1 MDLASLT
8 KHRTYRIAA
17 VILIFM
23 GVALVLRMIPAF
35 FIRDPGFLYTY
46 DTDSWYTLRQIEVM
60 VRDFPQYNWFDPMT
74 AYPTGKLVDWGPL
87 YPFIAATLCLIT
99 GATTR
104 SAIIFTAGWVAPI
117 MAMIMVPVMYY
128 LGKRIRDG
136 NTGIIA
142 AGLMSV
148 VSVQY
153 FTFSSYGWVDHHI
166 GEVLF
171 STLFFLGYISTLLY
185 VKTYPVN
192 VKERKSLLYPL
203 VFSIITGILFF
214 LALLVSTTVILTLAV
229 IAVYTFV
236 QFVIDYFQKKDSSY
250 LPVVNGV
257 LLGVAILL
265 LFIFGFKS
273 GGLSIT
279 RYTIGIPYVL
289 FALIAGTLVLFI
301 LSSLFRGK
309 KSVYLISLVVL
320 AAGSFILIQIYP
332 PLQALSQQAMALFF
346 GSSEFSVS
354 VVETLPWTFSGA
366 WDNFNGAL
374 ILMAGGFLVL
384 GYHTMKKQESP
395 HIFLFIWSVMML
407 LVTIRF
413 QRFVYFFT
421 VNVVMLAAICIA
433 EPLTWKGSSLAGF
446 GSSLLSRFSQ
456 PYPTSTDTAGDTS
469 KKNPSALKQG
479 KKKAVKHPVK
489 KTPERFDTIKNVTIL
504 AIVLLTIGLVAVTVA
519 QEIRYGMSTPQ
530 NEISRYW
537 IDSLEWMKSGTPDT
551 GVDYYKSYDAR
562 EFTYPAESY
571 GIMGLWDAGH
581 WITFFAHRIPVTN
594 PFQDNLGGPE
604 GTAAFFLSVN
614 ESQAN
619 SINGKLGGRYVV
631 TDSKMAVDTFTNLV
645 PWQSR
650 SVDISPYIK
659 YFLVPDTN
667 DVTNLKITHKF
678 DEAYFQ
684 TMVVRLHNFD
694 GSMTYPGTVNYVRYE
709 IRQPTSG
716 ETSEISGFAR
726 VIIRDMFINA
736 SDLDTTTPIMKEGPE
751 LLPTE
756 YANIF
761 SDLPDRPVQKVSAL
775 QHYRLVHESL
785 ENASV
790 TPFPESDPI
799 TLPGIKYVKI
809 FEYVK
814 GAQIPGA
821 GIIELPVVTNAGRTF
836 TYRQESVNGMFI
848 VPYPT
853 GGSPYDVRA
862 TAEYHV
868 VGTSR
873 YIAVTED
880 DITEGR
886 QVTG

>member
-23 GVALVLRMIPAF
+23 GVAFVLRMVPAF
-35 FIRDPGFLYTY
+35 FIKDPGFLYTY

-60 VRDFPQYNWFDPMT
+60 VGDFPQYNWFDPMT

-117 MAMIMVPVMYY
+117 MAMLMVPVMYH
-128 LGKRIRDG
+128 LGKTIRDR

-153 FTFSSYGWVDHHI
+153 FTFSSYGWVDHHV

-171 STLFFLGYISTLLY
+171 STLFLLGYISTLSY
-185 VKTYPVN
+185 VKTHPVDG
-192 VKERKSLLYPL
+192 KEIKSLHYPL
-203 VFSIITGILFF
+203 VLSTITGILFF

-236 QFVIDYFQKKDSSY
+236 QTIIDYFQKNDSIY

-257 LLGVAILL
+257 TLAVSILL

-279 RYTIGIPYVL
+279 RYSIGIPYVL
-289 FALIAGTLVLFI
+289 LALIAVTVVLFI

-309 KSVYLISLVVL
+309 KSVYLISLAVL
-320 AAGSFILIQIYP
+320 AAGSFIFIQIYP
-332 PLQALSQQAMALFF
+332 PFQTLSQQAMALFF

-354 VVETLPWTFSGA
+354 VVETLPWTLSGA

-374 ILMAGGFLVL
+374 ILMAAGLLVL
-384 GYHTMKKQESP
+384 GYHIVKKRESR
-395 HIFLFIWSVMML
+395 HIFLLIWSVVML

-421 VNVVMLAAICIA
+421 VNVIVLAGICIA
-433 EPLTWKGSSLAGF
+433 ETLTWKGSSLAGY
-446 GSSLLSRFSQ
+446 GSALLSRFSQ
-456 PYPTSTDTAGDTS
+456 PYPSSTDTAGDPS
-469 KKNPSALKQG
+469 KKNPSSLKQDR
-479 KKKAVKHPVK
+479 KKAAKRTVK
-489 KTPERFDTIKNVTIL
+489 KTPERLDTIKNFTIL

-519 QEIRYGMSTPQ
+519 QEIRYGLSTPQ
-530 NEISRYW
+530 NEISPDW
-537 IDSLEWMKSGTPDT
+537 IDSLEWIKSETPET
-551 GVDYYKSYDAR
+551 GIDYYKSYDAR

-581 WITFFAHRIPVTN
+581 WITFFAQRIPVTN

-619 SINGKLGGRYVV
+619 SINGKLGGRYVI

-645 PWQSR
+645 PWQSN

-694 GSMTYPGTVNYVRYE
+694 GSMTVPGTVNYVRYQ

-716 ETSEISGFAR
+716 ETSELSGFAR
-726 VIIRDMFINA
+726 VITNERTMNA
-736 SDLDTTTPIMKEGPE
+736 SDIDTSTPIMKEGEE
-751 LLPTE
+751 LQPTE

-761 SDLPDRPVQKVSAL
+761 SDLPDRPVQQIPAL
-775 QHYRLVHESL
+775 QHYRLIHESL
-785 ENASV
+785 DNATV

-814 GAQIPGA
+814 GAQIPGD
-821 GIIELPVVTNAGRTF
+821 GIIELPVVTNTGRTF
-836 TYRQESVNGMFI
+836 VYRQASENGMFT

-853 GGSPYDVRA
+853 GGSLYNVRA
-862 TAEYHV
+862 TAEYHIA
-868 VGTSR
+868 GTSR

-880 DITEGR
+880 DITEGTR
-886 QVTG
+886 VTG

>member
-8 KHRTYRIAA
+8 KHRNYRIAA

-35 FIRDPGFLYTY
+35 FIKDPGFLYTY
-46 DTDSWYTLRQIEVM
+46 DTDSWYTLRQIEAM

-104 SAIIFTAGWVAPI
+104 NAIIFTAGWVAPI
-117 MAMIMVPVMYY
+117 MAMLMVPVMYQ
-128 LGKRIRDG
+128 LGKTIRDR

-153 FTFSSYGWVDHHI
+153 FSFSSYGWVDHHV

-171 STLFFLGYISTLLY
+171 STLFLLGYISTLSY
-185 VKTYPVN
+185 VKAHPVDI
-192 VKERKSLLYPL
+192 KERISLHYPL
-203 VFSIITGILFF
+203 ALSTITGILFF

-236 QFVIDYFQKKDSSY
+236 QAVIDYFQKNDSIY

-257 LLGVAILL
+257 TLTVSVLL

-273 GGLSIT
+273 EGLSIT
-279 RYTIGIPYVL
+279 RYSIGIPYVL
-289 FALIAGTLVLFI
+289 LALIAGTLVLFI

-309 KSVYLISLVVL
+309 KSVYLISLAVL
-320 AAGSFILIQIYP
+320 AAGSIIFIQIYP
-332 PLQALSQQAMALFF
+332 PFQTLSQQAMALFF

-354 VVETLPWTFSGA
+354 VVETLPWTLSGA

-374 ILMAGGFLVL
+374 ILMAGGLLVL
-384 GYHTMKKQESP
+384 GYYTVKKQESR
-395 HIFLFIWSVMML
+395 HIFLLIWSVLML

-421 VNVVMLAAICIA
+421 VNVVVLTAICIGEA
-433 EPLTWKGSSLAGF
+433 LTWEGSSLAGY
-446 GSSLLSRFSQ
+446 GSALLSRFSQ
-456 PYPTSTDTAGDTS
+456 PHPSSTDTAGDPS
-469 KKNPSALKQG
+469 KKNSSTLKQDR
-479 KKKAVKHPVK
+479 KKTAKHPVK
-489 KTPERFDTIKNVTIL
+489 KTPERLDTIKNFTIL
-504 AIVLLTIGLVAVTVA
+504 AIVLLTTGLVAITVA
-519 QEIRYGMSTPQ
+519 QEIRYGLSTPG
-530 NEISRYW
+530 NEISRDW
-537 IDSLEWMKSGTPDT
+537 IDSLEWMRSETPET
-551 GVDYYKSYDAR
+551 GVDYYASYEAR

-619 SINGKLGGRYVV
+619 SINGKLGGRYVI

-645 PWQSR
+645 PWQSN

-659 YFLVPDTN
+659 YFLVPDPN

-678 DEAYFQ
+678 DESYFQ

-694 GSMTYPGTVNYVRYE
+694 GSMIVPGTVNYVRYE

-726 VIIRDMFINA
+726 VIIQDRFINA
-736 SDLDTTTPIMKEGPE
+736 SNLDTTTPIMKEGPE

-761 SDLPDRPVQKVSAL
+761 SDIPDRPVQQVSAL

-809 FEYVK
+809 FEYVR
-814 GAQIPGA
+814 GAQIPGE
-821 GIIELPVVTNAGRTF
+821 GIIELPVVTNTGRTF
-836 TYRQESVNGMFI
+836 VYRQESENGMFV

-862 TAEYHV
+862 TADYHIA
-868 VGTSR
+868 GTSR

-880 DITEGR
+880 DITGGR
-886 QVTG
+886 RVTG

>member
-8 KHRTYRIAA
+8 KHRTYCIAA

-35 FIRDPGFLYTY
+35 FIKDPGFLYTY

-87 YPFIAATLCLIT
+87 YPFIAAMLCLLT

-117 MAMIMVPVMYY
+117 MAMLMVPVVYQ
-128 LGKRIRDG
+128 LGKTIRDG
-136 NTGIIA
+136 KTGIIA
-142 AGLMSV
+142 AGLVSV

-153 FTFSSYGWVDHHI
+153 FAFSSYGWVDHHI

-171 STLFFLGYISTLLY
+171 STLFLLGYISTLSC
-185 VKTYPVN
+185 VKTHPVDI
-192 VKERKSLLYPL
+192 KEIKSLHYPL
-203 VFSIITGILFF
+203 VLSTITGILFF

-236 QFVIDYFQKKDSSY
+236 QMIIDYFKKNNSIC
-250 LPVVNGV
+250 LPLVNGV
-257 LLGVAILL
+257 TLAVSILL

-273 GGLSIT
+273 EGLSIT
-279 RYTIGIPYVL
+279 RYSIGIPYVL
-289 FALIAGTLVLFI
+289 LALIAGTLVLFI

-309 KSVYLISLVVL
+309 KGVYLISLAVL
-320 AAGSFILIQIYP
+320 AAGSYIFIQFYP
-332 PLQALSQQAMALFF
+332 PFQTLSRQAMALFF

-354 VVETLPWTFSGA
+354 VVETLPWTLSGA

-374 ILMAGGFLVL
+374 ILMAAGFLVL
-384 GYHTMKKQESP
+384 GYHTVKKRESS
-395 HIFLFIWSVMML
+395 HIFLLIWSVVML

-421 VNVVMLAAICIA
+421 VNVVVLAAICIA
-433 EPLTWKGSSLAGF
+433 EALTWKGSSLTGY
-446 GSSLLSRFSQ
+446 GSALLSRFSH
-456 PYPTSTDTAGDTS
+456 PHPSPTDTTGDPS
-469 KKNPSALKQG
+469 EKNPSALKRD
-479 KKKAVKHPVK
+479 KKKAAKHSVK
-489 KTPERFDTIKNVTIL
+489 KTPEQSGTIKNFTVL
-504 AIVLLTIGLVAVTVA
+504 AIVLLTIGLVSVTVA
-519 QEIRYGMSTPQ
+519 QEIRYGLDTPR
-530 NEISRYW
+530 NEISRDW
-537 IDSLEWMKSGTPDT
+537 IDSLEWMKSNTPET
-551 GVDYYKSYDAR
+551 GVDYYASHEAD

-571 GIMGLWDAGH
+571 GILGLWDAGH

-604 GTAAFFLSVN
+604 GTAAFFLSRN

-619 SINGKLGGRYVV
+619 SISENLGGKYVV
-631 TDSKMAVDTFTNLV
+631 TDAKMAVDTFTNLV
-645 PWQSR
+645 PWQSN

-659 YFLVPDTN
+659 YFLVPDTS
-667 DVTNLKITHKF
+667 DATNLKITHKF

-684 TMVVRLHNFD
+684 TMVVRLHNYD
-694 GSMTYPGTVNYVRYE
+694 GSMIVPGTVNYVRYQ
-709 IRQPTSG
+709 IRQPASG
-716 ETSEISGFAR
+716 ETSEISGFSR
-726 VIIRDMFINA
+726 VIIQDRFINT
-736 SDLDTTTPIMKEGPE
+736 SDPDTTTPIMKEGPE

-761 SDLPDRPVQKVSAL
+761 SDLPDRPVQQVPAL
-775 QHYRLVHESL
+775 QHYRLVHESM

-790 TPFPESDPI
+790 TPFPESDFI

-809 FEYVK
+809 FEYVR
-814 GAQIPGA
+814 GAQIPGE
-821 GIIELPVVTNAGRTF
+821 GIIELPVVTNTGRTF
-836 TYRQESVNGMFI
+836 VYRQESVQGMFT

-853 GGSPYDVRA
+853 GESPYDVHA
-862 TAEYHV
+862 TGDYHIA
-868 VGTSR
+868 GTSR
-873 YIAVTED
+873 YITVTED
-880 DITEGR
+880 DITGGR
-886 QVTG
+886 RVTG

>member
-1 MDLASLT
+1 MDLTSLT
-8 KHRTYRIAA
+8 KNRTYRIAA
-17 VILIFM
+17 VILMFM
-23 GVALVLRMIPAF
+23 GAALVLRMIPAF
-35 FIRDPGFLYTY
+35 FIKDPGFLYTY

-87 YPFIAATLCLIT
+87 YPFVAATLCLIT

-104 SAIIFTAGWVAPI
+104 SAIIFTAGWVAPL
-117 MAMIMVPVMYY
+117 MAMLMVPVMYQ
-128 LGKRIRDG
+128 LGKTIRDV

-171 STLFFLGYISTLLY
+171 STLFLLGYISTLSF
-185 VKTYPVN
+185 VKIHPVD

-203 VFSIITGILFF
+203 ALSAITGILLF

-236 QFVIDYFQKKDSSY
+236 QFIIDYFQKNDSRY

-257 LLGVAILL
+257 LLAVSILL

-273 GGLSIT
+273 ESLSIT
-279 RYTIGIPYVL
+279 RYSIGIPYVL
-289 FALIAGTLVLFI
+289 LALIAGTVVLYI
-301 LSSLFRGK
+301 LSSLFWGK
-309 KSVYLISLVVL
+309 KSVYLISLAVL
-320 AAGSFILIQIYP
+320 AAGSFIFIQIYP
-332 PLQALSQQAMALFF
+332 PFQTLIQQAMALFS
-346 GSSEFSVS
+346 GSTEFSVS
-354 VVETLPWTFSGA
+354 VVETLPWTVSGA

-374 ILMAGGFLVL
+374 ILMAGGLLVL
-384 GYHTMKKQESP
+384 GYHTVKKRENQ
-395 HIFLFIWSVMML
+395 HIFLFIWSVVML

-421 VNVVMLAAICIA
+421 VNVVVLAAICIA
-433 EPLTWKGSSLAGF
+433 EPLTWKGGSLAGY
-446 GSSLLSRFSQ
+446 GSALLSRFSR
-456 PYPTSTDTAGDTS
+456 PYPSSTDTAGDTS
-469 KKNPSALKQG
+469 KKNPSAVKQD

-489 KTPERFDTIKNVTIL
+489 KTPEYFDTVKNFTIL

-519 QEIRYGMSTPQ
+519 QEVRYGLNTPR
-530 NEISRYW
+530 NEISRDW
-537 IDSLEWMKSGTPDT
+537 IDSLEWMKSDTPQT

-562 EFTYPAESY
+562 EFAYPAESY
-571 GIMGLWDAGH
+571 GIMALWDSGH
-581 WITFFAHRIPVTN
+581 WITFFAQRIPVTN

-604 GTAAFFLSVN
+604 GTAAFFLSSN
-614 ESQAN
+614 ESGAN
-619 SINGKLGGRYVV
+619 SIREKLGGKYIV
-631 TDSKMAVDTFTNLV
+631 TDAKMAVDTFTNLV
-645 PWQSR
+645 PWQSN

-659 YFLVPDTN
+659 YFLVPDPN

-694 GSMTYPGTVNYVRYE
+694 GSMTYPGTVDYVRYE
-709 IRQPTSG
+709 IRQPTAR
-716 ETSEISGFAR
+716 ETSEISGYAR
-726 VIIRDMFINA
+726 VITNERSINA
-736 SDLDTTTPIMKEGPE
+736 SEIDSSMPIMKEGPE
-751 LLPTE
+751 LLPTV

-761 SDLPDRPVQKVSAL
+761 SDLPDRTVQQVPAL
-775 QHYRLVHESL
+775 QHYRLVYESL

-814 GAQIPGA
+814 GAQIPGE
-821 GIIELPVVTNAGRTF
+821 GVIELPVVTNTGRTF
-836 TYRQESVNGMFI
+836 VYRQESENGMFI

-853 GGSPYDVRA
+853 TGSHYDVHA
-862 TAEYHV
+862 IAQYHI
-868 VGTSR
+868 VGMSR
-873 YIAVTED
+873 YIAVTEND
-880 DITEGR
+880 VTEGR
-886 QVTG
+886 QVIS